1 MTENARAEM
10 AGRDVRVAVDLA
22 IAALRTAT
30 ERDWHIPAAGLT
42 WTCWET
48 IEHVADA
55 LFAYATQLTPENP
68 SLVTYVPFGWRR
80 NRQGGPALTVHAEDG
95 TSPEGLIQVLD
106 SSAGLLEAV
115 VTVTPADRRAFH
127 PYGVSDPS
135 GFAAMGVV
143 ETLAHMHDVAR
154 ALDLEWAPPEEL
166 CDRALRRLF
175 RDAPAGAGR
184 WATLLWATGR
194 GELTGRER
202 RPPDWRWDGAPVG

>member
-1 MTENARAEM
+1 MTETRPGED
-10 AGRDVRVAVDLA
+10 DVREAADLA
-22 IAALRTAT
+22 IATLRAAT
-30 ERDWHIPAAGLT
+30 DRDWHIPAAGLT

-48 IEHVADA
+48 IEHIADD
-55 LFAYATQLTPENP
+55 LFAYAAPLTPGNP
-68 SLVTYVPFGWRR
+68 SRDTYVPFGWRR
-80 NRQGGPALTVHAEDG
+80 NREGGPALTVYAEDG
-95 TSPEGLIQVLD
+95 AGPEGLIQVLD
-106 SSAGLLEAV
+106 SSAGLLAAV
-115 VTVTPADRRAFH
+115 VAVTPADRRTFH

-154 ALDLEWAPPEEL
+154 ALHLEWTPPEDL

-175 RDAPAGAGR
+175 RDAPTGPGR

-202 RPPDWRWDGAPVG
+202 RPSDWRWDGTPLATG